1 MEHVLPPAEELARL
15 DRELAELEAR
25 RARLLTR
32 RAWLLAALR
41 PPAPSAAPGW
51 NPSAWGAPGTGRPDA
66 PARPWGS
73 VPPKGPSAPRGA
85 QNVLLTL
92 GGLLLTV
99 AAIAFTLVSWGS
111 MGIGGRSAVLA
122 LVTAGALAAPAVLLK
137 RGLTATAEALTA
149 LALVLTLLD
158 AYAVHAVAAPDTDG
172 LGFTAGAA
180 AVLAALWTGY
190 GLALSRLR
198 LPLPAAVVLAQ
209 WPLLFGAWAA
219 GAPASV
225 VGWALLATAVLDG
238 AIALWGRGTGARV
251 TACVGGSVMGASALL
266 VGLTQSVT
274 ASGPLGALAP
284 GALLLTAAAAALAGA
299 WRAPRGVARAG
310 GVVAGLAVVAAVGGV
325 PAAALPEGWRVLA
338 YVSAALALT
347 AVVRTGL
354 PGNAALGV
362 LVASAAVVAG
372 ALAGALPGLAAVLLG
387 PVTLLPDAWAGPEEG
402 FRAAL
407 GSTLPWPE
415 LRAAPV
421 VLAVTAA
428 LLGSAY
434 RWWPSWARIAE
445 PLIAREAPGSGATA
459 APGASGTPG
468 AGVAAGATHGAGTPG
483 APDSGTPRA
492 GGTAVPGAPGAAG
505 AGGTPD
511 PERPDAGTPVGAAA
525 PGASGAPGTGGRA
538 GAGGAA
544 GAPAAAAPGTGAPW
558 YAGGPAGAPWY
569 TGGASA
575 ARGRPAAAALRG
587 AAGAAAA
594 VLGWGALLLAGAVL
608 DVPYAVAVG
617 GETVLV
623 AGLLALAVHG
633 TDGGRDGSAAVRGTA
648 LVVAP
653 AGAVSAGLLSLA
665 SEGASYAVFGVLA
678 ALFAG
683 AAVRARGGVP
693 RTVFAVA
700 ATAGCTVLTGFAG
713 RSLGLAPHEAAPL
726 VLLVPALTVLLG
738 AGLRRDP
745 VAAPVELTGAL
756 GALVAVGLAVPDAP
770 FLALVLALCGVLAA
784 GAAVRPERRPVA
796 GHLAAALFVLA
807 TWVRLGASEVS
818 FPEAYTLPVTV
829 PALVVG
835 FLRRRKDPEASSWTA
850 YGPGLAV
857 TLLPSLAVAWTDP
870 DWRRP
875 LLLGVA
881 ALVIT
886 LLGARHRLQALLLLG
901 GAVLALDGL
910 HELAPYVVQVA
921 GALPRWLPPALAGL
935 LLLVVGATYEQRL
948 RDARRLRDALG
959 RMR

>member
-1 MEHVLPPAEELARL
+1 MEHVPPPAEELARL
-15 DRELAELEAR
+15 DRELAELDAR
-25 RARLLTR
+25 RAQLLTR

-41 PPAPSAAPGW
+41 PPAPAAAPGW
-51 NPSAWGAPGTGRPDA
+51 NPSAWGTPPGGRPGA
-66 PARPWGS
+66 PAQPWGY
-73 VPPKGPSAPRGA
+73 VPPKPPSAPRSA

-122 LVTAGALAAPAVLLK
+122 AVTVGALAAPVVLLR
-137 RGLTATAEALTA
+137 RGLTATAEALAA

-172 LGFTAGAA
+172 LGFTAVAA
-180 AVLAALWTGY
+180 AVLAALWTAY
-190 GLALSRLR
+190 GLALGTLR
-198 LPLPAAVVLAQ
+198 LPLPAAVFLAQ

-219 GAPASV
+219 GAPALV

-238 AIALWGRGTGARV
+238 AIALWGKNTGARV
-251 TACVGGSVMGASALL
+251 TACVGGSVMAFSALL
-266 VGLTQSVT
+266 VGLALSAT

-299 WRAPRGVARAG
+299 WRAPRGFARAG
-310 GVVAGLAVVAAVGGV
+310 GVVAGLAAVAAVGGV
-325 PAAALPEGWRVLA
+325 PAAAVPEDWGVLA
-338 YVSAALALT
+338 YLSAGLALT
-347 AVVRTGL
+347 AVVRTRL
-354 PGNAALGV
+354 PRNAVLGV

-372 ALAGALPGLAAVLLG
+372 ALAGTVPGIAAVLLG
-387 PVTLLPDAWAGPEEG
+387 PVTLLSDVWAGSPEG
-402 FRAAL
+402 FRSAL
-407 GSTLPWPE
+407 GSSLPWTG
-415 LRAAPV
+415 LAAAPV
-421 VLAVTAA
+421 VLAVSAG

-434 RWWPSWARIAE
+434 RWWPSLTRIAA
-445 PLIAREAPGSGATA
+445 PLLAREEPGSGGK
-459 APGASGTPG
+459 PGP
-468 AGVAAGATHGAGTPG
+468 AGAPSPAGAAGAGTPEAGGAAVPRASG
-483 APDSGTPRA
+483 APGA
-492 GGTAVPGAPGAAG
+492 GGVPGAGIPGAGSAPGAPGAA
-505 AGGTPD
+505 AH
-511 PERPDAGTPVGAAA
+511 A
-525 PGASGAPGTGGRA
+525 P
-538 GAGGAA
+538 
-544 GAPAAAAPGTGAPW
+544 GAPW
-558 YAGGPAGAPWY
+558 YAGGRPGAPRYAGGWAGAPWY
-569 TGGASA
+569 GGGASA
-575 ARGRPAAAALRG
+575 ARRRPSGAALRG
-587 AAGAAAA
+587 AAGAGAA
-594 VLGWGALLLAGAVL
+594 VLAWGALLLGGAVL
-608 DVPYAVAVG
+608 DVPYAVAVA
-617 GETVLV
+617 GETALV
-623 AGLLALAVHG
+623 AGLLALAVRG
-633 TDGGRDGSAAVRGTA
+633 TGSGRDGSAAVPVTA
-648 LVVAP
+648 LVVAL

-665 SEGASYAVFGVLA
+665 SEGASYAVFGALA

-683 AAVRARGGVP
+683 AAVRAGAEVP
-693 RTVFAVA
+693 RAVFAVA
-700 ATAGCTVLTGFAG
+700 ATVGCTVLTGFAG

-738 AGLRRDP
+738 ARLRRNP
-745 VAAPVELTGAL
+745 AALPVELTGAL

-796 GHLAAALFVLA
+796 GYLAAALFVLA
-807 TWVRLGASEVS
+807 TWVRLAASEVS

-850 YGPGLAV
+850 YGPGLAA

-870 DWRRP
+870 DWLRP

-881 ALVIT
+881 ALVVT
-886 LLGARHRLQALLLLG
+886 LLGARYRLQALLVLG

>member
-1 MEHVLPPAEELARL
+1 MEHVPPPAEELARL
-15 DRELAELEAR
+15 DRELAELDAR
-25 RARLLTR
+25 RAQLLTR

-41 PPAPSAAPGW
+41 PPAPTAAPGW
-51 NPSAWGAPGTGRPDA
+51 NPSAWGAPAAGRPGA
-66 PARPWGS
+66 PAQPWGY
-73 VPPKGPSAPRGA
+73 VPPKQPSAPRSA

-92 GGLLLTV
+92 GGLLLTI

-122 LVTAGALAAPAVLLK
+122 LVTVAALAAPAVLLR
-137 RGLTATAEALTA
+137 RGLTATAEALAA

-172 LGFTAGAA
+172 LGFTAVAA
-180 AVLAALWTGY
+180 AVLAALWTAY
-190 GLALSRLR
+190 GLALGKLH

-219 GAPASV
+219 GAPALV

-238 AIALWGRGTGARV
+238 AIALWGKGTGTRV
-251 TACVGGSVMGASALL
+251 TACFGGSVMAFSALL
-266 VGLTQSVT
+266 VGLTLSVT

-284 GALLLTAAAAALAGA
+284 GALLLTGAAAALAGA
-299 WRAPRGVARAG
+299 WRAPRGFARAG

-325 PAAALPEGWRVLA
+325 PAAAVPEDWGVLA
-338 YVSAALALT
+338 YLSAGLALT

-354 PGNAALGV
+354 PRNAVLGV

-387 PVTLLPDAWAGPEEG
+387 PVSLLSDVWAGSPEG

-407 GSTLPWPE
+407 GSTLPWTG
-415 LRAAPV
+415 LAATPV
-421 VLAVTAA
+421 VLAVSAG

-434 RWWPSWARIAE
+434 RWWPSLARIAA
-445 PLIAREAPGSGATA
+445 PLIAREEPGPAGAAAYGAGPAGSAGAPGTVTPEAGGAAVPGTGGEPGAGTA
-459 APGASGTPG
+459 GTGGTPTPGAS
-468 AGVAAGATHGAGTPG
+468 
-483 APDSGTPRA
+483 D
-492 GGTAVPGAPGAAG
+492 
-505 AGGTPD
+505 
-511 PERPDAGTPVGAAA
+511 AAA
-525 PGASGAPGTGGRA
+525 PGASGAPWYAGGRA
-538 GAGGAA
+538 
-544 GAPAAAAPGTGAPW
+544 GAPW
-558 YAGGPAGAPWY
+558 YAGGAP
-569 TGGASA
+569 A
-575 ARGRPAAAALRG
+575 ARRRPSGAALRG
-587 AAGAAAA
+587 AAGAGAV

-608 DVPYAVAVG
+608 DVPYAVAVA
-617 GETVLV
+617 GETLLV
-623 AGLLALAVHG
+623 AGLLALAVRG
-633 TDGGRDGSAAVRGTA
+633 AGSGRDASAAVPVTA
-648 LVVAP
+648 LVVAL

-665 SEGASYAVFGVLA
+665 SETASYAVFGALT

-683 AAVRARGGVP
+683 ASVRAGAGVE
-693 RTVFAVA
+693 RAVFAVA
-700 ATAGCTVLTGFAG
+700 ATVGGTVLTGFAG
-713 RSLGLAPHEAAPL
+713 RSLELAPHEAAPL
-726 VLLVPALTVLLG
+726 VLLVPALTVLFG
-738 AGLRRDP
+738 ARLRRNP
-745 VAAPVELTGAL
+745 VALPVELTGAL

-796 GHLAAALFVLA
+796 GYLAAALFVLA
-807 TWVRLGASEVS
+807 TWVRLAASEVS

-850 YGPGLAV
+850 YGPGLAA

-870 DWRRP
+870 DWQRP

-881 ALVIT
+881 ALVVT

-948 RDARRLRDALG
+948 RDARRLKDALG
-959 RMR
+959 RMH

>member
-1 MEHVLPPAEELARL
+1 MEHVPPPAEELARL
-15 DRELAELEAR
+15 DRELAELDAR
-25 RARLLTR
+25 RAQLLTR

-41 PPAPSAAPGW
+41 PPAPTAAPGW
-51 NPSAWGAPGTGRPDA
+51 NPSAWGAPAAGRPGA
-66 PARPWGS
+66 PAQPWGY
-73 VPPKGPSAPRGA
+73 VPPKRRSAPRSA

-99 AAIAFTLVSWGS
+99 AAVAFTLVSWGS

-122 LVTAGALAAPAVLLK
+122 AVTVGALAAPAVLLR
-137 RGLTATAEALTA
+137 RGLTATAEALAA

-172 LGFTAGAA
+172 LGFTAVAA
-180 AVLAALWTGY
+180 AALAALWTAY
-190 GLALSRLR
+190 GLALGKLR

-219 GAPASV
+219 GAPALV

-238 AIALWGRGTGARV
+238 AIALWGKGTGARV
-251 TACVGGSVMGASALL
+251 TACVGGSVMAFSALM
-266 VGLTQSVT
+266 VGLTLSVT

-299 WRAPRGVARAG
+299 WRAPRGFARAG
-310 GVVAGLAVVAAVGGV
+310 GVVAGLASVAAVGGV
-325 PAAALPEGWRVLA
+325 PAAAVPEDWAVLA
-338 YVSAALALT
+338 YLSAGLALT
-347 AVVRTGL
+347 AVVRTRL
-354 PGNAALGV
+354 PRNAAIGA
-362 LVASAAVVAG
+362 LVASAVVVAG

-387 PVTLLPDAWAGPEEG
+387 PVTLLSDVWAGSPEG

-407 GSTLPWPE
+407 GSTLPWTG
-415 LRAAPV
+415 LAATPV
-421 VLAVTAA
+421 VLAVSAG

-434 RWWPSWARIAE
+434 RWWPSLARIAAS
-445 PLIAREAPGSGATA
+445 LIAREEPGSGGGPEG
-459 APGASGTPG
+459 AP
-468 AGVAAGATHGAGTPG
+468 GAGTPE
-483 APDSGTPRA
+483 A
-492 GGTAVPGAPGAAG
+492 G
-505 AGGTPD
+505 
-511 PERPDAGTPVGAAA
+511 GAAA
-525 PGASGAPGTGGRA
+525 PGASGAPHGTGAPWSAGGRA
-538 GAGGAA
+538 
-544 GAPAAAAPGTGAPW
+544 GAPW
-558 YAGGPAGAPWY
+558 YAGG
-569 TGGASA
+569 ASA
-575 ARGRPAAAALRG
+575 PRRRPSGAALRG
-587 AAGAAAA
+587 AAGAGAA
-594 VLGWGALLLAGAVL
+594 VLGWGALLLTGAVL
-608 DVPYAVAVG
+608 DVPYAAAVA

-623 AGLLALAVHG
+623 AGLLALAVRG
-633 TDGGRDGSAAVRGTA
+633 TGSGREGSAAVPVTA
-648 LVVAP
+648 LVAAS

-683 AAVRARGGVP
+683 AAVRAGAGVERP
-693 RTVFAVA
+693 VFAVA
-700 ATAGCTVLTGFAG
+700 ATVGGTVLTGFAG

-726 VLLVPALTVLLG
+726 MLLVPALTVLFG
-738 AGLRRDP
+738 ARLRRNP
-745 VAAPVELTGAL
+745 VALPVELTGAL
-756 GALVAVGLAVPDAP
+756 GALVAVALAVPDAP

-796 GHLAAALFVLA
+796 AYLAAALFVLA
-807 TWVRLGASEVS
+807 TWVRLAASEVS

-850 YGPGLAV
+850 YGPGLAA

-870 DWRRP
+870 DWQRP
-875 LLLGVA
+875 LLLGVS

-886 LLGARHRLQALLLLG
+886 LLGARYRLQALLLLG

-948 RDARRLRDALG
+948 RDARRLKDALG

>member
-1 MEHVLPPAEELARL
+1 MEHVPPPAEELARL
-15 DRELAELEAR
+15 DRELAELDAR
-25 RARLLTR
+25 RAQLLTR

-41 PPAPSAAPGW
+41 PPAPTAAPGW
-51 NPSAWGAPGTGRPDA
+51 NPSAWGAPPSGRPGA
-66 PARPWGS
+66 PAAQPWGH
-73 VPPKGPSAPRGA
+73 VPPKQPSAPRSA

-122 LVTAGALAAPAVLLK
+122 LVTAGALAAPAVLLR

-172 LGFTAGAA
+172 LGFTAAA
-180 AVLAALWTGY
+180 ATVLAALWTAY
-190 GLALSRLR
+190 GLALGKLH

-219 GAPASV
+219 GAPALV

-238 AIALWGRGTGARV
+238 AIALWGKGTGARV
-251 TACVGGSVMGASALL
+251 TACVGGSVMAFSALI
-266 VGLTQSVT
+266 VGLTLSVT

-284 GALLLTAAAAALAGA
+284 GVLLLTAAAAALAGA
-299 WRAPRGVARAG
+299 WRAPRGFARAG

-325 PAAALPEGWRVLA
+325 PAAAVPEGWRVLA
-338 YVSAALALT
+338 YLLAGLALT
-347 AVVRTGL
+347 AVVRTRL
-354 PGNAALGV
+354 PRNAVIGV

-372 ALAGALPGLAAVLLG
+372 ALVGAVPGLAAVLLG
-387 PVTLLPDAWAGPEEG
+387 PVTLLSDVWAGSPEG
-402 FRAAL
+402 FRSAV
-407 GSTLPWPE
+407 GSTLPWSE
-415 LRAAPV
+415 LAATPV
-421 VLAVTAA
+421 VAA
-428 LLGSAY
+428 LVAGLLGAAY
-434 RWWPSWARIAE
+434 RWWPSPARIAA
-445 PLIAREAPGSGATA
+445 PLIAREEPG
-459 APGASGTPG
+459 PG
-468 AGVAAGATHGAGTPG
+468 AGPA
-483 APDSGTPRA
+483 
-492 GGTAVPGAPGAAG
+492 
-505 AGGTPD
+505 
-511 PERPDAGTPVGAAA
+511 
-525 PGASGAPGTGGRA
+525 GAPGTGR
-538 GAGGAA
+538 
-544 GAPAAAAPGTGAPW
+544 PETPGAPW
-558 YAGGPAGAPWY
+558 YAGGAP
-569 TGGASA
+569 A
-575 ARGRPAAAALRG
+575 ARRRPSGAGLRG
-587 AAGAAAA
+587 ASGAGAA

-608 DVPYAVAVG
+608 DVPYAVAVA
-617 GETVLV
+617 GETLLV
-623 AGLLALAVHG
+623 AGLLALAVRGAG
-633 TDGGRDGSAAVRGTA
+633 TGRDGSAAVPVTA
-648 LVVAP
+648 LVVAL
-653 AGAVSAGLLSLA
+653 AAAVSTGLLSLA
-665 SEGASYAVFGVLA
+665 SEGASYAVFGALT

-683 AAVRARGGVP
+683 AAVRAGAGVE
-693 RTVFAVA
+693 RAVFAVA
-700 ATAGCTVLTGFAG
+700 ATAGGTVLSGFAG

-726 VLLVPALTVLLG
+726 VLLVPALTVLFG
-738 AGLRRDP
+738 ARLRRNP
-745 VAAPVELTGAL
+745 VALPVELTGAL
-756 GALVAVGLAVPDAP
+756 GALVAVALAVPDAP
-770 FLALVLALCGVLAA
+770 LLALVLALCGVLAA

-796 GHLAAALFVLA
+796 GYPAAALFVLA
-807 TWVRLGASEVS
+807 AWVRLAASEVS

-835 FLRRRKDPEASSWTA
+835 FLRRRKDPEASSWMA
-850 YGPGLAV
+850 YGPGLAA

-870 DWRRP
+870 DWQRP

-886 LLGARHRLQALLLLG
+886 LLGARYRLQALLLLG

-948 RDARRLRDALG
+948 RDARRLKDALG

>member
-1 MEHVLPPAEELARL
+1 MEHVPPPAEELAHL
-15 DRELAELEAR
+15 DRELAELDAR
-25 RARLLTR
+25 RAQLLTR
-32 RAWLLAALR
+32 RAWLLAALQ
-41 PPAPSAAPGW
+41 PPAPTAAPGW
-51 NPSAWGAPGTGRPDA
+51 NPSAWGAPPSGRPGA
-66 PARPWGS
+66 PAQPWGY
-73 VPPKGPSAPRGA
+73 VPPKQPSAPRSA

-92 GGLLLTV
+92 GGLLLTI

-122 LVTAGALAAPAVLLK
+122 LVTVGALAAPAVLLR
-137 RGLTATAEALTA
+137 RGLTATAEALAA

-172 LGFTAGAA
+172 LGFSAVAA
-180 AVLAALWTGY
+180 AVLAALWTAY
-190 GLALSRLR
+190 GLALGKLH

-219 GAPASV
+219 GAPALV

-238 AIALWGRGTGARV
+238 AIALWGKGAGARV
-251 TACVGGSVMGASALL
+251 TACVGGSVMAFSALM
-266 VGLTQSVT
+266 VGLTLSVT

-299 WRAPRGVARAG
+299 WRAPRGFARAG

-325 PAAALPEGWRVLA
+325 PAAAVPEGWRVLA
-338 YVSAALALT
+338 YLLAGLALT
-347 AVVRTGL
+347 AVVRTRL
-354 PGNAALGV
+354 PRNAAIGV

-372 ALAGALPGLAAVLLG
+372 ALVGAVPGLVAVLLG
-387 PVTLLPDAWAGPEEG
+387 PATLLSDVWAGSPGG
-402 FRAAL
+402 FRSAV
-407 GSTLPWPE
+407 GSTLPWSE
-415 LRAAPV
+415 LAAAPV
-421 VLAVTAA
+421 VLAVSAG
-428 LLGSAY
+428 LLGAAY
-434 RWWPSWARIAE
+434 RWWPSLARIAA
-445 PLIAREAPGSGATA
+445 PLTAREEPGT
-459 APGASGTPG
+459 G
-468 AGVAAGATHGAGTPG
+468 AGPA
-483 APDSGTPRA
+483 
-492 GGTAVPGAPGAAG
+492 GAPGT
-505 AGGTPD
+505 GTPEA
-511 PERPDAGTPVGAAA
+511 PGAAA
-525 PGASGAPGTGGRA
+525 PGASGAPWYAGGRA
-538 GAGGAA
+538 
-544 GAPAAAAPGTGAPW
+544 GAPW
-558 YAGGPAGAPWY
+558 YAGGA
-569 TGGASA
+569 
-575 ARGRPAAAALRG
+575 PAAGRRPSGAALRG
-587 AAGAAAA
+587 AAGAGAA

-608 DVPYAVAVG
+608 DVPYAIAVA

-623 AGLLALAVHG
+623 AGLLALAVRG
-633 TDGGRDGSAAVRGTA
+633 AGSGREASAALPVTA
-648 LVVAP
+648 LVVAL
-653 AGAVSAGLLSLA
+653 AAAVSAGLLSLA
-665 SEGASYAVFGVLA
+665 SEGASYAVFGALT

-683 AAVRARGGVP
+683 ASVRAGAGVE
-693 RTVFAVA
+693 RAVFAVA
-700 ATAGCTVLTGFAG
+700 ATVGGTVLSGFAG

-726 VLLVPALTVLLG
+726 VLLVPALTVLFG
-738 AGLRRDP
+738 ARLRRNP
-745 VAAPVELTGAL
+745 VALPVELAGAL

-796 GHLAAALFVLA
+796 GYLAAALFVLA
-807 TWVRLGASEVS
+807 TWVRLAASEVS

-835 FLRRRKDPEASSWTA
+835 FLRRRKNPEASSWTV
-850 YGPGLAV
+850 YGPGLAA

-870 DWRRP
+870 DWQRP

-881 ALVIT
+881 ALVVT
-886 LLGARHRLQALLLLG
+886 LLGARYRLQALLLLG

-948 RDARRLRDALG
+948 RDARRLKDALG

>member
-1 MEHVLPPAEELARL
+1 MEHVPPPAEELARL
-15 DRELAELEAR
+15 DRELAELDAR
-25 RARLLTR
+25 RAQLLTR

-41 PPAPSAAPGW
+41 PPAPTAAPGW
-51 NPSAWGAPGTGRPDA
+51 NPSAWGAPAAGRPGA
-66 PARPWGS
+66 PAQPWGY
-73 VPPKGPSAPRGA
+73 VPPKRPSAPHSA
-85 QNVLLTL
+85 QNLLLTL

-122 LVTAGALAAPAVLLK
+122 AVTVGALAAPAVLLR
-137 RGLTATAEALTA
+137 RGLTATAEALAA

-172 LGFTAGAA
+172 LGFTAVAA
-180 AVLAALWTGY
+180 AVLAALWTAY
-190 GLALSRLR
+190 GLALGKLH

-219 GAPASV
+219 GAPTLV

-238 AIALWGRGTGARV
+238 AIALWGKGTGVRV
-251 TACVGGSVMGASALL
+251 TACVGGSVMAFSALM
-266 VGLTQSVT
+266 VGLTLSVT

-299 WRAPRGVARAG
+299 WRAPRGFARTG
-310 GVVAGLAVVAAVGGV
+310 GVVAGLAAVAAVGGV
-325 PAAALPEGWRVLA
+325 PAAAVPEGWRVLA
-338 YVSAALALT
+338 YLLAGLALT
-347 AVVRTGL
+347 AVVRTRL
-354 PGNAALGV
+354 PGNAAIGV

-372 ALAGALPGLAAVLLG
+372 ALVGTVPGLAAVLLG
-387 PVTLLPDAWAGPEEG
+387 PVTLPSDVWAGSPEG
-402 FRAAL
+402 FRAAV
-407 GSTLPWPE
+407 GSTLPWPK
-415 LRAAPV
+415 LAAAPV
-421 VLAVTAA
+421 VLALVAG
-428 LLGSAY
+428 LLGAAY
-434 RWWPSWARIAE
+434 RWWPSLARIAA
-445 PLIAREAPGSGATA
+445 PLIARETPESAGAP
-459 APGASGTPG
+459 APGASGE
-468 AGVAAGATHGAGTPG
+468 
-483 APDSGTPRA
+483 
-492 GGTAVPGAPGAAG
+492 GAPGAA
-505 AGGTPD
+505 
-511 PERPDAGTPVGAAA
+511 
-525 PGASGAPGTGGRA
+525 
-538 GAGGAA
+538 
-544 GAPAAAAPGTGAPW
+544 APAAGAPW
-558 YAGGPAGAPWY
+558 YAGGRAGAPWY
-569 TGGASA
+569 AGGAPA
-575 ARGRPAAAALRG
+575 ARRQPSGAALRG
-587 AAGAAAA
+587 AAGAGAA

-608 DVPYAVAVG
+608 DVPYAVAVA
-617 GETVLV
+617 GETLLV
-623 AGLLALAVHG
+623 AGLLALAVRG
-633 TDGGRDGSAAVRGTA
+633 AGSGRDGSAAVPVTA
-648 LVVAP
+648 LVVAV

-665 SEGASYAVFGVLA
+665 SEGASYAVFGALA

-683 AAVRARGGVP
+683 AAVRAGAGVP
-693 RTVFAVA
+693 RAVFAVA
-700 ATAGCTVLTGFAG
+700 ATVGSTVLTGFAG

-726 VLLVPALTVLLG
+726 VLLVPALTVLFG
-738 AGLRRDP
+738 ARLRRNP
-745 VAAPVELTGAL
+745 VALPVELTGAL
-756 GALVAVGLAVPDAP
+756 GALVAVVPAVPDAP

-796 GHLAAALFVLA
+796 GYLAAALFVLA
-807 TWVRLGASEVS
+807 TWVRLAASEVS

-850 YGPGLAV
+850 YGPGLAA
-857 TLLPSLAVAWTDP
+857 TLLPSLAVVWTDP
-870 DWRRP
+870 GWQRP

-886 LLGARHRLQALLLLG
+886 LLGARYRLQALLLLG

-948 RDARRLRDALG
+948 RDARRLKDALG